1 MTMGIITAMRFN
13 ILFAAEAAPT
23 GSLPDLHRSRAVNRF
38 ASHAF
43 IHKILQ
49 LFTSERNVMAMS
61 VERTLFAFGGIMVMA
76 TSLLA
81 LFHHPY
87 WTWFTL
93 FIGFNCFQSSFTG
106 FCPPAWLMKKFGL
119 KSEAELAIGQT

>member
-1 MTMGIITAMRFN
+1 V
-13 ILFAAEAAPT
+13 ILAENT
-23 GSLPDLHRSRAVNRF
+23 RLFVNPARD
-38 ASHAF
+38 F
-43 IHKILQ
+43 I
-49 LFTSERNVMAMS
+49 MAMS
-61 VERTLFAFGGIMVMA
+61 VERTLFAFGGTMVMA

-119 KSEAELAIGQT
+119 KSEAQLALGE